1 MSTPPVLDPCCGS
14 RIFWFDRKD
23 ERAVFGDK
31 RSEPY
36 TLKDKSSKD
45 GARQLSIAPD
55 FQLDFRHLPFSSLLV
70 PVGL

>member
-1 MSTPPVLDPCCGS
+1 M
-14 RIFWFDRKD
+14 FWFDRKD

-31 RSEPY
+31 RSERY

-55 FQLDFRHLPFSSLLV
+55 FQLDFRHLPFLAPWCPGRTAV
-70 PVGL
+70 IQIT